1 MGKAER
7 VNKDAQVK
15 TDRPGNTGKLISS
28 YYLEIEYLLDRV
40 EQSNTYYQALALERS
55 ATPEDVVQAYQET
68 IKVLHPPYYKV
79 RAAISDDI
87 LERIDKSFSRVSQ
100 AFFVLTDHS
109 RKVEYDRSL
118 NRSGP
123 VSPLPN
129 HSSGTSSS
137 ASLPPPGVAKPAP
150 ETAPAATQAGAEQE
164 AISVRNSVVG
174 QPVYSKPVE
183 DASTVINRR
192 RCERFKLSMPILLV
206 GHDRLNGRW
215 QEVGKT
221 IDVSKMGVGITMNRR
236 VQPGLVLHLNMPL
249 PTKLRS
255 HGYSDPSYQLYAI
268 VRRAEPLKN
277 GTRIIGLEFL
287 SEHPPPG
294 YLSDPWCAFR
304 TQKWPGVDR
313 RREPRVA
320 RSETVTIEYLN
331 DDLQPIR
338 SETAVT
344 ENTSYRGARIRVK
357 IPSPE
362 SDTLK
367 VTSRSRGFSG
377 LAVVRNR
384 YVGKDGFERLCLQFT
399 ENKWPV

>member
-7 VNKDAQVK
+7 MTANVPVK
-15 TDRPGNTGKLISS
+15 PERAGNTGKLISS

-55 ATPEDVVQAYQET
+55 ATPEDVVRAYQET
-68 IKVLHPPYYKV
+68 IKVLHPAYYKV

-118 NRSGP
+118 SRSGP
-123 VSPLPN
+123 VTTFPVHAPV
-129 HSSGTSSS
+129 TSS
-137 ASLPPPGVAKPAP
+137 APLATPAP
-150 ETAPAATQAGAEQE
+150 ETEAPASTSQGGAEQE

-221 IDVSKMGVGITMNRR
+221 IDVSKMGVGITMSRR

-268 VRRAEPLKN
+268 VRRAEPIRN
-277 GTRIIGLEFL
+277 GARVVGLEFL

-294 YLSDPWCAFR
+294 YLNDPWCAFR

-313 RREPRVA
+313 RRETRVS
-320 RSETVTIEYLN
+320 RSEAVTIEYL
-331 DDLQPIR
+331 DGDMQSLRQ
-338 SETAVT
+338 ETAVT
-344 ENTSYRGARIRVK
+344 ENTSHRGVRIRVK
-357 IPSPE
+357 TPSPE
-362 SDTLK
+362 SDILK
-367 VTSRSRGFSG
+367 VTSRSRNFSG

-399 ENKWPV
+399 ENKWLV

>member
-1 MGKAER
+1 MGKAEQPTLETQGKIER
-7 VNKDAQVK
+7 S
-15 TDRPGNTGKLISS
+15 GNTGKLISS

-55 ATPEDVVQAYQET
+55 ATPEEVVQAYQAT
-68 IKVLHPPYYKV
+68 IKILHPPYYKV

-123 VSPLPN
+123 VTPLPLMP
-129 HSSGTSSS
+129 
-137 ASLPPPGVAKPAP
+137 LPFAPSPVIVPAVEPAP
-150 ETAPAATQAGAEQE
+150 ILETQPVPANAGAEQE
-164 AISVRNSVVG
+164 AISVRNSVSG
-174 QPVYSKPVE
+174 QPVYSKPIE
-183 DASTVINRR
+183 EGTIVINRR

-221 IDVSKMGVGITMNRR
+221 VDVSKMGVKLAISRR
-236 VQPGLVLHLNMPL
+236 VQPGLVVHVNMPL

-255 HGYSDPSYQLYAI
+255 HGYSDPSYQLYAM

-277 GTRIIGLEFL
+277 GSRIVGLEFL

-294 YLSDPWCAFR
+294 YLADPWCVFR
-304 TQKWPGVDR
+304 TPKWPGADR
-313 RREPRVA
+313 RRDPRTT
-320 RSETVTIEYLN
+320 RSETVTIEYL
-331 DDLQPIR
+331 DDDMQSIR
-338 SETAVT
+338 QETAVT
-344 ENTSYRGARIRVK
+344 ENTSHRGARIRVK
-357 IPSPE
+357 KSSPE
-362 SDTLK
+362 SDILK
-367 VTSRSRGFSG
+367 VTSRSRSFSG

-384 YVGKDGFERLCLQFT
+384 YVGKDGFERLCIQFT